1 MTWDTR
7 DRERRKSTRPS
18 CGNKESGWGRDE
30 PCTVHGSG
38 STQLETGLRV
48 KCSKVLMR
56 CSKVLMRWVNL
67 LFCDQCTVLQK
78 QNTSY

>member
-48 KCSKVLMR
+48 KCSKV
-56 CSKVLMRWVNL
+56 
-67 LFCDQCTVLQK
+67 F
-78 QNTSY
+78 